1 MVNLEQ
7 KQTFLVEMI
16 SFGIPET
23 EIKIIILPT
32 YLRKLQ
38 TLSALENVI
47 LINQNGQK
55 MTLFHQKR
63 VIFWP
68 FSFIRITFSS
78 ADSL

>member
-7 KQTFLVEMI
+7 KNRHFLVEMI

-38 TLSALENVI
+38 TLSVLENVVF
-47 LINQNGQK
+47 INENSQK
-55 MTLFHQKR
+55 MTLFLMKK
-63 VIFWP
+63 VLIWP
-68 FSFIRITFSS
+68 KNSCFEDFSDTN
-78 ADSL
+78 